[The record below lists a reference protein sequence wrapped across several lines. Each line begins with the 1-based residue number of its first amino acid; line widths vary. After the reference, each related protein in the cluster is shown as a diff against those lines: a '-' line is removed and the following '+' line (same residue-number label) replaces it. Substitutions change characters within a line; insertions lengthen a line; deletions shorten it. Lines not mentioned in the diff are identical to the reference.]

1 MPTHRTPGF
10 TGSRLREAREARGL
24 SAASLAE
31 VVGLSR
37 QVISQYEHGQTAPTP
52 DRLYLIAAKLNLPVA
67 FFLQPPRAA
76 TDRTVF
82 FRSLAA
88 ATKGE
93 RAKAESRLDW
103 LEDLVGY
110 LEGFVEFPTA
120 SYPDLG
126 AWARSGGTW
135 SPREIDSVA
144 VEIRRQWNAG
154 DGPIGNMIGLLES
167 RGGIATRGIVETE
180 TIDAFSVRLDSNHR
194 PAFFLG
200 ADKDSAARSRF
211 DAAHE
216 LGHHVLHAAVKPKRL
231 MNALERKAVEREAH
245 QFASAFLLP
254 ASEFARDL
262 RAPTLDGMRI
272 AKSRW
277 AVSIGAMIQ
286 RCVDLEILRSHEAER
301 LWIARAKRGWVRQE
315 PLDDELPMEQPT
327 LLRKAI
333 ELVVLEGEGTRAQ
346 ILRDLPLGAA
356 DIEALGG
363 LPAGYFAEE
372 GAPVRL
378 LARRPNSGQDQGET
392 GQIIEFP
399 GDD

>member
-1 MPTHRTPGF
+1 MPPHGTPGF
-10 TGSRLREAREARGL
+10 EGSRLREAREARGL

-31 VVGLSR
+31 VVGISR

-52 DRLYLIAAKLNLPVA
+52 DNLYLIAATLNLPVA

-76 TDRTVF
+76 ADRTVF

-93 RAKAESRLDW
+93 RAKAERRLDW
-103 LEDLVGY
+103 LEDLIKY
-110 LEGFVEFPTA
+110 LEKFVEFPA
-120 SYPDLG
+120 VAFPDLSP
-126 AWARSGGTW
+126 WSRSGGAWTAG
-135 SPREIDSVA
+135 EIDAVA
-144 VEIRRQWNAG
+144 QEIRQQWG
-154 DGPIGNMIGLLES
+154 TGSGPIGNMIGLLES
-167 RGGIATRGIVETE
+167 RGGVVTKGVVETAS
-180 TIDAFSVRLDSNHR
+180 IDAFSVRLESDHR

-231 MNALERKAVEREAH
+231 MNAAERKAVEREAH

-262 RAPTLDGMRI
+262 RAPTLDAMRI

-286 RCVDLEILRSHEAER
+286 RCVDLEILRSQEAER

-333 ELVVLEGEGTRAQ
+333 ELVVSEGEGTRAQ
-346 ILRDLPLGAA
+346 ILRDLPLSPA
-356 DIEALGG
+356 DVEALGG

-378 LARRPNSGQDQGET
+378 LARRAVATPDET
-392 GQIIEFP
+392 PGTLIQFP
-399 GDD
+399 REN

>member
-1 MPTHRTPGF
+1 
-10 TGSRLREAREARGL
+10 
-24 SAASLAE
+24 
-31 VVGLSR
+31 
-37 QVISQYEHGQTAPTP
+37 
-52 DRLYLIAAKLNLPVA
+52 
-67 FFLQPPRAA
+67 
-76 TDRTVF
+76 
-82 FRSLAA
+82 
-88 ATKGE
+88 
-93 RAKAESRLDW
+93 
-103 LEDLVGY
+103 
-110 LEGFVEFPTA
+110 
-120 SYPDLG
+120 
-126 AWARSGGTW
+126 
-135 SPREIDSVA
+135 
-144 VEIRRQWNAG
+144 
-154 DGPIGNMIGLLES
+154 
-167 RGGIATRGIVETE
+167 
-180 TIDAFSVRLDSNHR
+180 
-194 PAFFLG
+194 LG